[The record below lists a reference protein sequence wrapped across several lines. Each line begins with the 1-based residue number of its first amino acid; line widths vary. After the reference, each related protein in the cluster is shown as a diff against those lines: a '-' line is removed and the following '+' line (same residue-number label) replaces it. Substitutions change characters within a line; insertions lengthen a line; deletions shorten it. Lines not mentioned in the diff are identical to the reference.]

1 MEVHDIVEVNW
12 VTLRE
17 LKVLFK
23 EVQYIMDCMAP
34 VTKNALK
41 EGNEMQEI
49 EESCRDG
56 IQLPIQPH
64 RDSNFSMY
72 GPKLLH

>member
-1 MEVHDIVEVNW
+1 MEVNW

-17 LKVLFK
+17 LKVLFRT
-23 EVQYIMDCMAP
+23 VQYIMDCMAP
-34 VTKNALK
+34 VMKNALK

-56 IQLPIQPH
+56 WSPA
-64 RDSNFSMY
+64 SYSTT
-72 GPKLLH
+72 